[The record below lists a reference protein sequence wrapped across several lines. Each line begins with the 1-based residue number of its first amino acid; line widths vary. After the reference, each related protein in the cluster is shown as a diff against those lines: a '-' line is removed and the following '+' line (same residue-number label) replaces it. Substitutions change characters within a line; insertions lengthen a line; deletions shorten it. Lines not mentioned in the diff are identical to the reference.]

1 MTDQVQPLW
10 PKPIP
15 VIGLTGEYASGK
27 TLFALTICP
36 GPDTLVFDLE
46 KSSESYLDLGFHRVD
61 AHGEMLKKHPRGYKP
76 RELWKWWK
84 ASIPSIPA
92 GRYRVI
98 VLDPVSE
105 MENALTDYVQS
116 HPQEFGRTS
125 TQYAKASGLMWGDM
139 KQEWKQILSDLA
151 SRCETFCFIAHM
163 GQVYAGNSPTGRRRP
178 KGKETLEE
186 LASLY
191 LQLERKPDAK
201 GNVPSLP
208 SAIVRKQRLVHS
220 RVHQDGTVTIQPA
233 LPPRLPIATPAAIRQ
248 YQVSPPDYAQLQPD
262 ELAPEVKATEEELAE
277 LRARAA
283 EAEAETERI
292 KLERMDRMERQRLK
306 PIGEEMAA
314 APAAPPPPPAEPAK
328 ANQSQLEAIRD
339 LRKDL
344 FAITQPEDPTA
355 MWQVILA
362 TRGVKTAH
370 DLTEADADALAES
383 LRRKIDTL
391 KRAEIPF

>member
-1 MTDQVQPLW
+1 MSDLTQPLW

-36 GPDTLVFDLE
+36 GPGTLVYDLE
-46 KSSESYLDLGFHRVD
+46 KSSESYLDLGFHRID
-61 AHGEMLKKHPRGYKP
+61 AHLEMLKSHPKGYKP
-76 RELWKWWK
+76 RELWSWWK
-84 ASIPSIPA
+84 ASIMSIPT
-92 GRYRVI
+92 GKYRVI
-98 VLDPVSE
+98 VLDPISE
-105 MENALTDYVQS
+105 IENALVDYVQS
-116 HPQEFGRTS
+116 HPGEFGRTS
-125 TQYAKASGLMWGDM
+125 SQYAKASGLMWGDV
-139 KQEWKQILSDLA
+139 KQEWKQVLSDLA
-151 SRCETFCFIAHM
+151 SRCETFCFVAHM
-163 GQVYAGNSPTGRRRP
+163 GQVYQGNTPTGRRKP

-191 LQLERKPDAK
+191 LQLERRPDAK
-201 GNVPSLP
+201 GNTPAVP
-208 SAIVRKQRLVHS
+208 SAIVRKNRQLHI
-220 RVHQDGTVTIQPA
+220 RVTDAGLETCPA
-233 LPPRLPIATPAAIRQ
+233 LPPRIPVATPNAIRQ
-248 YQVSPPDYAQLQPD
+248 YQLTPPDYANLK
-262 ELAPEVKATEEELAE
+262 EEEKAPEVKVTEEELAE

-344 FAITQPEDPTA
+344 FAITKPEDPTA
-355 MWQVILA
+355 TWQAVLA
-362 TRGVKTAH
+362 KRGVKTAH